1 MSYSQETKR
10 LWRWVAVVAVLGVAA
25 GVGLWFYLVSARE
38 DVRRRRV
45 IAGNEREA
53 VLVLDGVAAAQ
64 QLHLQARGSYGT
76 FPQLVEAGV
85 FQAPA
90 LEGERL
96 VTYGYAF
103 DLRVATPAEGRPP
116 SFTVNADP
124 VRDRGPDQTGRRHF
138 YAGSDVTGVRFHD
151 ERPATAADP
160 PLPRAEQ

>member
-1 MSYSQETKR
+1 MTYSQETKR
-10 LWRWVAVVAVLGVAA
+10 LWRWVAVVAVLGVVA
-25 GVGLWFYLVSARE
+25 GVGLWFYLVRARE

-45 IAGNEREA
+45 VAGNEREA

-64 QLHLQARGSYGT
+64 QLQLETRGAYAT

-85 FQAPA
+85 IQTRP
-90 LEGERL
+90 LDGERL
-96 VTYGYAF
+96 VTSGYAF
-103 DLRVATPAEGRPP
+103 DLRVTPPAEGRPP
-116 SFTVNADP
+116 SYAVNADP